1 MMLEY
6 LKKELNWTRTENG
19 AVTHKST
26 QSACLDLFATI
37 GALRGADEEEIWQ
50 RFLNA
55 YCENPLLAM
64 RLLFYA
70 RDVRGGLGERRVF
83 RVIWGRLAAYA
94 PESVKKNIRW
104 VGYFGRYDD
113 LLALLDTSLKGE
125 AVEEIREQLWKDMR
139 ACEAG
144 KMGISLLAKWMPSV
158 NASCPETVARAR
170 QLAKALGMREKE
182 YRTTLSTL
190 RKRIDILENYLRER
204 DYTFSYEKVPS
215 RAGFRYRKAFMRN
228 DELRYREYIERVQ
241 AGEAKMN
248 TAALY
253 PYDIIAPVL
262 LSATSGR
269 KASLTREE
277 RMAVDAAWN
286 SQADFTKRENA
297 LAVIDGSGSMYW
309 NGVRPIPAAV
319 ALSLGIYFAERN
331 DGPFRNH
338 FITFSEH
345 PQLVE
350 IRGKDICAKVEY
362 CMRYNEVANTNLER
376 VFRLILDTAVKYRMT
391 QEQLPARI
399 YIISD
404 MEFDVCVRNGSK
416 TNYDNAARMFAAQGY
431 RLPQI
436 VFWNV
441 ASRNRQ
447 QPVTKDQQGTVLVS
461 GCTPR
466 LFEMAASGQM
476 SPYRYMLD
484 ILNGERYAVIEA

>member
-6 LKKELNWTRTENG
+6 LKRELNITRTENG
-19 AVTHKST
+19 AVTYKST
-26 QSACLDLFATI
+26 QSACLDLFASI

-55 YCENPLLAM
+55 YHENPLLAM

-83 RVIWGRLAAYA
+83 RVILNRLALYA
-94 PESVKKNIRW
+94 PESVKRNIKW
-104 VGYFGRYDD
+104 VGCFGRYDD
-113 LLALLDTSLKGE
+113 LMTLLDTPLKDE
-125 AVEEIREQLWKDMR
+125 AVEEIRRQLLEDVR

-144 KMGISLLAKWMPSV
+144 EKGISLLAKWMPSV

-170 QLAKALGMREKE
+170 QLARALGMREKE
-182 YRTTLSTL
+182 YRLTLTML
-190 RKRIDILENYLRER
+190 RKKIDILENYLRER

-215 RAGFRYRKAFMRN
+215 KAGFRYRKAFLRN
-228 DELRYREYIERVQ
+228 DGSRYREYIERVQ

-262 LSATSGR
+262 SLGTFGR
-269 KASLTREE
+269 NARLTMDE
-277 RMAVDAAWN
+277 RRVVDAAWN
-286 SQADFTKRENA
+286 SQKDFTRGENA

-309 NGVRPIPAAV
+309 NGVSPIPAAV

-331 DGPFRNH
+331 EGPFRNH

-345 PQLVE
+345 PRLVE
-350 IRGKDICAKVEY
+350 IKGNDICAKVQH
-362 CMRYNEVANTNLER
+362 CMKYNEVANTNLER
-376 VFRLILDTAVKYRMT
+376 VFRLILDTAVKHHMT
-391 QEQLPARI
+391 QEDLPARI

-404 MEFDVCVRNGSK
+404 MEFDACVRDGGR
-416 TNYDNAARMFAAQGY
+416 TNYDNAARMFSAHGY

-461 GCTPR
+461 GCTPK
-466 LFEMAASGQM
+466 LFEMAVSGEI
-476 SPYRYMLD
+476 SPYQYMLD